1 MNREAVSER
10 AERIVVA
17 LDASPQSVAALRA
30 AAELATLM
38 EADVEGLFIEDINLL
53 YLCGLP
59 FGREVGSYTARVRRL
74 ETSEMERQ
82 LRVLAA
88 TIREAM
94 RRVAS
99 QTPMR
104 WSFSVRRGVVSDELL
119 AAAQGAS
126 LMSVGRGGRAL
137 RAGMGS
143 TAQSLVE
150 QVQRPLLISS
160 EGSSLEYPL
169 TVLYTGTA
177 AARRALELALRLVRR
192 EPSRL
197 RIILWG
203 GGEASADLG
212 ELEQTV
218 LRLVQPHLEAGAAPL
233 IVVKIPP
240 SVDLLTA
247 LAGLAGGTLVLPHEQ
262 ASFVAAYRRPSLLV
276 P

>member
-1 MNREAVSER
+1 MNREAGPER

-30 AAELATLM
+30 AAELAALM
-38 EADVEGLFIEDINLL
+38 EAEVEGLFIEDINLL
-53 YLCGLP
+53 YLCDLP

-74 ETSEMERQ
+74 ETSEMERH

-104 WSFSVRRGVVSDELL
+104 WSFSVRRGVVSEELL
-119 AAAQGAS
+119 AAAESAS
-126 LMSVGRGGRAL
+126 LVSVGRGGRAP
-137 RAGMGS
+137 RAGIGS

-150 QVQRPLLISS
+150 QVRRPLLISS

-169 TVLYTGTA
+169 TLLYTGTA

-192 EPSRL
+192 ESSRL
-197 RIILWG
+197 RIVVWG
-203 GGEASADLG
+203 AGDTSADLG
-212 ELEQTV
+212 ELEQAV
-218 LRLVQPHLEAGAAPL
+218 RRLAQPHLEAGAEPL
-233 IVVKIPP
+233 IVVKIPA
-240 SVDLLTA
+240 SADLLTT

-262 ASFVAAYRRPSLLV
+262 ASLVAAYGRPSLLV

>member
-1 MNREAVSER
+1 MNREAGPER

-30 AAELATLM
+30 AAELAALL
-38 EADVEGLFIEDINLL
+38 EAEVEGLFVEDINLL
-53 YLCGLP
+53 YLCDLP

-74 ETSEMERQ
+74 ETSEMERH

-104 WSFSVRRGVVSDELL
+104 WSFSVRRGVVSEELL
-119 AAAQGAS
+119 AAAESAS
-126 LMSVGRGGRAL
+126 LVSVGRGGRAP
-137 RAGMGS
+137 RAGIGS

-150 QVQRPLLISS
+150 QVRRPLLISS

-169 TVLYTGTA
+169 TLLYTGTA

-192 EPSRL
+192 ESSRL
-197 RIILWG
+197 RIVVWG
-203 GGEASADLG
+203 AGDASADLG
-212 ELEQTV
+212 ELEQAV
-218 LRLVQPHLEAGAAPL
+218 LRLAQPHLEAGAAPL
-233 IVVKIPP
+233 IVVKIPA
-240 SVDLLTA
+240 SADLPAT

-262 ASFVAAYRRPSLLV
+262 ASLVAAYGRPSLLV